1 MHGTPEPVLL
11 GVLDDTPDGMDRAA
25 FDAVLRL
32 GAQRLAASGRFVRG
46 VEVCF
51 VRAAGPPRGTARAL
65 ENGFLELDEAGVL
78 VVIGP
83 AMGDGA
89 LVATPLAEAAGL
101 PMLNWAGTEEGRGEY
116 MFHVQVGSHE
126 EEPLLLVRQLL
137 ARGIGSAVVF
147 FERSAIGSRYARFFE
162 EAAVAEGLG
171 LDGWLG
177 LGPGAPDVDTAVGKL
192 LRAEPRAFVY
202 LGLGIDQPRVA
213 AALARAGFAGQ
224 RLCNTCG
231 MFGWASAEAAKAYEG
246 WTYIDMFDETNPRLQ
261 GVLRALE
268 RPFERGPMPAVYAD
282 LVDLAFEGLAR
293 APKLTR
299 DGVREGL
306 ERIKGIPA
314 CLGAPGTIASFG
326 RHDRGAL
333 KGNYLVLRSWRGG
346 RSVAVR

>member
-25 FDAVLRL
+25 FDAVLSM
-32 GAQRLAASGRFVRG
+32 GKQRLARSGRFARG
-46 VEVCF
+46 IDVHF
-51 VRAAGPPRGTARAL
+51 VRAPGPPRGTAHAL
-65 ENGFLELDEAGVL
+65 EQGFLELDDSGAL

-101 PMLNWAGTEEGRGEY
+101 PLLNWAGTEMGRGQY

-126 EEPLLLVRQLL
+126 EEPLLLVRHLL
-137 ARGIGSAVVF
+137 AQGLGSAVVL

-171 LDGWLG
+171 LDGWIG
-177 LGPGAPDVDTAVGKL
+177 FAPGSPDVEAGVAKL
-192 LRAEPRAFVY
+192 LRSEPRVFVY
-202 LGLGIDQPRVA
+202 LGLGIDQPRVQR
-213 AALARAGFAGQ
+213 ALESAGFEGQ
-224 RLCNTCG
+224 RVCNTCG
-231 MFGWASAEAAKAYEG
+231 MFGWASAEAAKGFEG

-261 GVLRALE
+261 SVLRALD
-268 RPFERGPMPAVYAD
+268 RPFDRGPMAAVYAD
-282 LVDLAFEGLAR
+282 LIDLALEGLAR
-293 APKLTR
+293 APALTR

-326 RHDRGAL
+326 HCDRGAL

-346 RSVAVR
+346 RSIAVR